1 MAKVLDPLATAY
13 AGAPAREIKPA
24 VARAWKDEFGVE
36 LPEPVLSRCAALSAL
51 LASNMRPHRLVMVQ
65 ALV

>member
-24 VARAWKDEFGVE
+24 VASAWKDEFGVE
-36 LPEPVLSRCAALSAL
+36 LPEPVLSRCAAQISRNQPWV
-51 LASNMRPHRLVMVQ
+51 LAFWSNDWP
-65 ALV
+65 